1 MEIHLKLDVFLFLY
15 LSSFFFI
22 QRQTIVDPYNNF
34 DFLKRVFLETI
45 SHKKYDL
52 EMLNGP
58 GKLLMEK
65 VHLVLRLCGFE
76 LCDSLIMR
84 KFGVVNKNFTICVF
98 PLKFSIYAV
107 LSKWFGPYS
116 TYSQGIQPIYNLGFS
131 MFRTI

>member
-1 MEIHLKLDVFLFLY
+1 MEIRLKLDVFLFLN

-65 VHLVLRLCGFE
+65 VFCIHS
-76 LCDSLIMR
+76 SLYY
-84 KFGVVNKNFTICVF
+84 ICI
-98 PLKFSIYAV
+98 L
-107 LSKWFGPYS
+107 
-116 TYSQGIQPIYNLGFS
+116 IQEQDP
-131 MFRTI
+131 

>member
-1 MEIHLKLDVFLFLY
+1 MEIRLKLEVFLFLY

-58 GKLLMEK
+58 GKLLVMEK
-65 VHLVLRLCGFE
+65 VFCIHSSLYYICMYTHTRTRSVNSEMYYYLRYLTH
-76 LCDSLIMR
+76 R
-84 KFGVVNKNFTICVF
+84 WIC
-98 PLKFSIYAV
+98 KFSRE
-107 LSKWFGPYS
+107 GE
-116 TYSQGIQPIYNLGFS
+116 G
-131 MFRTI
+131 

>member
-1 MEIHLKLDVFLFLY
+1 MEIRLKLDVFLFLY

-22 QRQTIVDPYNNF
+22 QRQTFVDPYNNF

-65 VHLVLRLCGFE
+65 VFFLYIVPCIIFVCIR
-76 LCDSLIMR
+76 
-84 KFGVVNKNFTICVF
+84 
-98 PLKFSIYAV
+98 
-107 LSKWFGPYS
+107 
-116 TYSQGIQPIYNLGFS
+116 IQEQDP
-131 MFRTI
+131 